1 VAVTLTPKRAV
12 LLVAGVFLGL
22 GAVQTYAAVAVPE
35 SDQLAVIR
43 WSAVGM
49 LLLLG
54 LVVMLLRGMI
64 RVESGGEDGSPGEN
78 ADSEGVHD
86 APDRTSP
93 PGPGDRREAGDG
105 GPGET

>member
-1 VAVTLTPKRAV
+1 MAVSLTPRRAV

-22 GAVQTYAAVAVPE
+22 GGVQAYAAVAVPE
-35 SDQLAVIR
+35 SSQLAVIR

-64 RVESGGEDGSPGEN
+64 TVGADEEGTDDTPEAGEADGGE
-78 ADSEGVHD
+78 
-86 APDRTSP
+86 
-93 PGPGDRREAGDG
+93 
-105 GPGET
+105 